1 MIKSRI
7 KLAHKPDGVPQ
18 TIFVFGITAADLEL
32 MRGGQERLFD
42 ATRMGIPGAVCV
54 MYAETE
60 EQIVR
65 WLHELPK
72 GERGIGDPKGAVV
85 GHDVRAIDAQT
96 MWIFLLSS
104 LRYAMGRRSY
114 ITGVTAELVA
124 EHFDMLTPAQ
134 REQVIEEIQQELD
147 RREAV
152 GSTLGD
158 QCDHE
163 VWQRA
168 VVQLRSLCT

>member
-18 TIFVFGITAADLEL
+18 TIFVFGLTAADLEF
-32 MRGGQERLFD
+32 MRGGKERLFD
-42 ATRMGIPGAVCV
+42 ATQMGIPGAVCV

-72 GERGIGDPKGAVV
+72 GERGLGDPTGAVV

-96 MWIFLLSS
+96 MWIFLISS

-114 ITGVTAELVA
+114 ITSLTAELVA
-124 EHFDMLTPAQ
+124 THFDMLTPAQ
-134 REQVIEEIQQELD
+134 REQVIEEIANELD
-147 RREAV
+147 TCERM
-152 GSTLGD
+152 GQTLGD
-158 QCDHE
+158 AMDHE
-163 VWQRA
+163 LWGKTVER
-168 VVQLRSLCT
+168 LRGML